1 MNAMTSTP
9 QPWMEKIKNT
19 LFLRTYSFLKIP
31 LIWSLRP
38 SVIDLDLNKTI
49 VEVKL
54 RRFTKNHLGSM
65 YFGALAMGAELVVAL
80 RAVHTIYLSKRKV
93 DFVFKDFNIEFH
105 KRAEGN
111 VHFVCEQGQ
120 DVKALVDRA
129 IESKNRETQT
139 FSGYALVPEKSIE
152 EKIASFRVTL
162 SVKLKEKN

>member
-1 MNAMTSTP
+1 
-9 QPWMEKIKNT
+9 
-19 LFLRTYSFLKIP
+19 
-31 LIWSLRP
+31 
-38 SVIDLDLNKTI
+38 
-49 VEVKL
+49 
-54 RRFTKNHLGSM
+54 M